1 MNLLRPP
8 AFPSRRAARL
18 AVLALTLAAAQG
30 AWAQDDEE
38 EVAMVS
44 QPVVQPIVA
53 SKGMK
58 LNDALGLLARNPQDV
73 SALIGAGRASMEI
86 GDLDA
91 AVGFFQRADRLAPGN
106 AQVKAGLAGAYAQS
120 EDPFTAIPLFSEA
133 EKAGAID
140 PLLQAD
146 RGLAYDL
153 VGDNASAQRYYRTA
167 LAAGQNDEV
176 LRRLALSQAIAGDRR
191 GMEST
196 LSPLLQRQ
204 DKAAWRTRA
213 FGLAILGQPEEG
225 IAIARTNL
233 PAALADSMAGYLQY
247 MPRLTAAQQAAAANL
262 GHFPRASEIG
272 RDDPRV
278 VLFQPKR
285 PVLAAASPVPPPSSG
300 KGKKG
305 RDKPDR
311 NARPPV
317 QVAAAAPALP
327 PVNREVVSAPVARA
341 VATPP
346 AAAPVKTAV
355 APPPPAAAPVRVVV
369 TPPPASAPVKVA
381 VAAPPPPPAPA
392 VPLPASSPPVQVA
405 VATPPASAP
414 GFATLESAAAPIAPG
429 FDLKPAVSAPLPPP
443 PPPPPPPPA
452 AAPAPVKQRSL
463 AEVFADL
470 TPPSREAV
478 PTAGAVDV
486 RRIGPA
492 RPLAAK
498 DGKDGKV
505 LADAACE
512 TDAKPAKGVR
522 VIKGGKAARPAAK
535 AEQCEVDP
543 RGKAKSPAASQ
554 PSRVWVQLA
563 TGKDKSALGFDWR
576 RMVKENAE
584 ILGKYKPAISAWG
597 QSNRLLAGPFESESA
612 ASAVVSRLKKAGVG
626 GAFVWTSPAGQVVDP
641 IGGGK

>member
-1 MNLLRPP
+1 MNLPL
-8 AFPSRRAARL
+8 PSRLRSTRFVRL
-18 AVLALTLAAAQG
+18 SLLALAMSAGQAAL
-30 AWAQDDEE
+30 AQDDEE
-38 EVAMVS
+38 DVAMVS
-44 QPVVQPIVA
+44 RPVVQQIVA
-53 SKGMK
+53 SKGMQ

-73 SALIGAGRASMEI
+73 TALIGAGRASMEI

-120 EDPFTAIPLFSEA
+120 EDPFTAIPLFTEA

-140 PLLQAD
+140 PALQAD

-191 GMEST
+191 GMETT

-213 FGLAILGQPEEG
+213 FGMAILGQPEEG

-233 PAALADSMAGYLQY
+233 PPALADSMAGYLQY
-247 MPRLTAAQQAAAANL
+247 MPKLTAAQQAAAANL

-278 VLFQPKR
+278 VLFQPRR
-285 PVLAAASPVPPPSSG
+285 PVVAAVSPVPAPAAG
-300 KGKKG
+300 KGRKG

-311 NARPPV
+311 TARPPV
-317 QVAAAAPALP
+317 QVAAAAPSLP
-327 PVNREVVSAPVARA
+327 PVNREVVSAPVTLA
-341 VATPP
+341 VAPPPRTPATP
-346 AAAPVKTAV
+346 APAPVKVVV
-355 APPPPAAAPVRVVV
+355 APPPPAP
-369 TPPPASAPVKVA
+369 APVKLA
-381 VAAPPPPPAPA
+381 VAAPPPPVAAPPAAAPAPAPAPPVAA
-392 VPLPASSPPVQVA
+392 VPLPAPSPPVQAA
-405 VATPPASAP
+405 VAPPPATAP

-429 FDLKPAVSAPLPPP
+429 FDLRPAAAPPP
-443 PPPPPPPPA
+443 PAPPPA
-452 AAPAPVKQRSL
+452 AAPAPAKQRSL

-470 TPPSREAV
+470 TPPSREVV

-492 RPLAAK
+492 RPIAK
-498 DGKDGKV
+498 DGR
-505 LADAACE
+505 LADAACQ
-512 TDAKPAKGVR
+512 TDASPAKGVR
-522 VIKGGKAARPAAK
+522 VAKGGKGAKPAARAD
-535 AEQCEVDP
+535 QCETDSK
-543 RGKAKSPAASQ
+543 GKAKSPAATQ
-554 PSRVWVQLA
+554 PSRIWVQLA
-563 TGKDKSALGFDWR
+563 TGRDKSALGFDWR
-576 RMVKENAE
+576 RLLKENPE
-584 ILGKYKPAISAWG
+584 ILGKYKPATSAWG
-597 QSNRLLAGPFESESA
+597 QSNRLLAGPFDSEGA
-612 ASAVVSRLKKAGVG
+612 ATAVVSRLKKAGVG